1 MRHRLSS
8 LTSII
13 RPVASCAA
21 ISLALALAPALAFGT
36 GLATCDSGPQEGWQ
50 PQATLEKQLTEKGWK
65 VNRIK
70 IDGGCY
76 EVYGTTPQ
84 GDRVEAYFHPVSF
97 EQLLVTRRG
106 EVIFR
111 AQGH

>member
-1 MRHRLSS
+1 MKTAHRL
-8 LTSII
+8 LI
-13 RPVASCAA
+13 AA
-21 ISLALALAPALAFGT
+21 AAGLAALAATPAAAT
-36 GLATCDSGPQEGWQ
+36 GRMTCQAGPQSGWRSQEQLVQTLTRQGWQ
-50 PQATLEKQLTEKGWK
+50 VRRT
-65 VNRIK
+65 K

-97 EQLLVTRRG
+97 QQLLVTRRG
-106 EVIFR
+106 QVIFR

>member
-1 MRHRLSS
+1 MNTAPRL
-8 LTSII
+8 LIL
-13 RPVASCAA
+13 AA
-21 ISLALALAPALAFGT
+21 AGGLIALAATPAAAT
-36 GLATCDSGPQEGWQ
+36 GRMTCQAGPQSGWRSQEQLVQTLTRQGWQ
-50 PQATLEKQLTEKGWK
+50 VRRT
-65 VNRIK
+65 K

-97 EQLLVTRRG
+97 QQLLVSRRG